1 VNGPTPAEQINHGA
15 RYPSNFD
22 QPHIANLSW
31 KYNLSKR
38 YFFTGY
44 FTYHTGRPVTIPLS
58 AFAWENTNVAYFSG
72 RNQFRIPDYHRLDL
86 AFVIEGNHRRKKIV
100 EGHWV
105 FSIYNVY
112 GRRNPYAVFFRSSE
126 DGVIRPYQLSIVG
139 TALPSI
145 SYNLKF

>member
-1 VNGPTPAEQINHGA
+1 VNGPTPAEQINNGA

-139 TALPSI
+139 TPLPSI